1 MTDIIDRDL
10 SRSERRRYIVRGL
23 LRALVMTVA
32 IVALYFLLPLDRV
45 GVLPLWATLL
55 VALVVMLGVTYWQT
69 RAIVRS
75 TQPGLRGIEA
85 LAVIA
90 PLYLLLFAASYFVMA
105 QGDPAAFTAED
116 PTRVD
121 TLYFTVTVFATVGF
135 GDISPAS
142 ETARL
147 LVMFQM
153 ILNLI
158 VLGAGI
164 RLLTAAVNRGRE
176 SRADAAA
183 EAPPPDGAEA

>member
-1 MTDIIDRDL
+1 MTNAPLPEL
-10 SRSERRRYIVRGL
+10 SRVERRRFILRGL
-23 LRALVMTVA
+23 FRALVMTVA
-32 IVALYFLLPLDRV
+32 VLALYLFIPLDV
-45 GVLPLWATLL
+45 IAALPLWATLTL
-55 VALVVMLGVTYWQT
+55 ALLILLGVTWWQT

-75 TQPGLRGIEA
+75 DRPGLRGIEA

-90 PLYLLLFAASYFVMA
+90 PLYLILFAASYYLSA
-105 QGDPAAFTAED
+105 LADPSSFSED
-116 PTRVD
+116 GLTRVD

-142 ETARL
+142 QSARV

-176 SRADAAA
+176 AKADAA
-183 EAPPPDGAEA
+183 D